1 MPVCEGINLQY
12 FFSYIDS
19 PGWGCGTGGGGSVSR
34 DSGVSGT
41 AGGRT
46 ERAWAA
52 SSCRHST
59 MSCHVVSSIAVTA
72 SSGSASW
79 RSVLV
84 RVAVEPATLKSHPS
98 GSCWVVITQGVEGNN
113 SAPAPSSRIT
123 TSGVTPRSVHWRLNA
138 SASGAVMKRSLPTVL
153 TDSEKVRCD
162 ATPESKRVAF

>member
-1 MPVCEGINLQY
+1 M
-12 FFSYIDS
+12 
-19 PGWGCGTGGGGSVSR
+19 
-34 DSGVSGT
+34 
-41 AGGRT
+41 
-46 ERAWAA
+46 
-52 SSCRHST
+52 
-59 MSCHVVSSIAVTA
+59 TA

-153 TDSEKVRCD
+153 SW
-162 ATPESKRVAF
+162 RVAATVAATTRRGVNRRFITQARSTADTSGASPVMDSGLTSSRLTRSTPPRAMPSGSNAGHRVGA